1 LDEWRGTILIE
12 VDVRLTSESTRSKP
26 KDPAEAGSWM
36 ADRIERR
43 ITGLGTGG
51 IDVSDVRYAG
61 TK

>member
-1 LDEWRGTILIE
+1 
-12 VDVRLTSESTRSKP
+12 VRLSGESTRSKP

-61 TK
+61 TR